1 MYVVDIFLKS
11 RNAFR
16 TVNIIGEI
24 TQILNASNV
33 IYPIF
38 IYFSLLHITIQRLW
52 RFKLYLLRNLDDYKL
67 V

>member
-24 TQILNASNV
+24 TQILNASND

-38 IYFSLLHITIQRLW
+38 INFSLLHITIQRL
-52 RFKLYLLRNLDDYKL
+52 
-67 V
+67 